1 MTSEAASAS
10 PAPAVARSVTSAMS
24 MSMTDLWLH
33 LRTSVLLYTVLYLST
48 CFLVGLTSVAF
59 HVFVVGAMICVVSF
73 FRLLS
78 VGRKK
83 EIGWELG
90 TGNQHVSNY
99 MRRVPMASM
108 SCLDYFLSQC

>member
-78 VGRKK
+78 VGSTRHY
-83 EIGWELG
+83 I
-90 TGNQHVSNY
+90 S
-99 MRRVPMASM
+99 
-108 SCLDYFLSQC
+108 

>member
-10 PAPAVARSVTSAMS
+10 PAPAVTRSVTSAMS

-73 FRLLS
+73 FRLLILS
-78 VGRKK
+78 VGSTYHHERKK
-83 EIGWELG
+83 EIGWESTCFQL
-90 TGNQHVSNY
+90 HV
-99 MRRVPMASM
+99 R
-108 SCLDYFLSQC
+108 